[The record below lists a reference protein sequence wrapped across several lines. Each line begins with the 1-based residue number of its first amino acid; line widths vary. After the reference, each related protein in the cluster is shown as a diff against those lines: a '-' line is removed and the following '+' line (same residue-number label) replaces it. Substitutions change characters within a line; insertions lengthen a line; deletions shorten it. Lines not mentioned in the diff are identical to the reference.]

1 MDLPSRMCIPDF
13 YMRFRMSL
21 CLFSRTIGGSIPPSG
36 ITLPPLP
43 SRFFSY
49 LSLLI
54 SYFIT
59 RVIEG
64 VFEELLSWATNAIE
78 TSSNQPVLPHAI
90 IVLNAS
96 DHDNRPDFWNSK
108 SNTAEILKS
117 VSRVLNTNERLRFW
131 VDSWRERGKNIAT
144 LGELILCYYSS
155 IEV

>member
-1 MDLPSRMCIPDF
+1 M
-13 YMRFRMSL
+13 
-21 CLFSRTIGGSIPPSG
+21 
-36 ITLPPLP
+36 
-43 SRFFSY
+43 
-49 LSLLI
+49 
-54 SYFIT
+54 
-59 RVIEG
+59 
-64 VFEELLSWATNAIE
+64 SWATNAIE

-117 VSRVLNTNERLRFW
+117 VSRVLNTNERLRSW